1 MNENEAKYLLEIM
14 EAYPTAAEMA
24 KVVVDLENQLK
35 EMEKLADYYKIECEK
50 LETELEEWKDEAGAI
65 KKNWDEMRDNFR
77 KGIEPYTDLMEM
89 HERITELESELS
101 KTKELLQEKYKGDI
115 FTCCECGGYHL
126 AKEKIKELEAELESK
141 GKLHKINL
149 NDTIK
154 VKLTP
159 YGAEIYYHQFD
170 DINKRYGRQ
179 VIEPHMPTIDKDGY
193 TKFLLH
199 GFMELYGEYMYAG
212 ARNVIEPIEIIACD

>member
-1 MNENEAKYLLEIM
+1 MDKF
-14 EAYPTAAEMA
+14 
-24 KVVVDLENQLK
+24 V
-35 EMEKLADYYKIECEK
+35 KIHSF
-50 LETELEEWKDEAGAI
+50 KDG
-65 KKNWDEMRDNFR
+65 RV
-77 KGIEPYTDLMEM
+77 M
-89 HERITELESELS
+89 HEDRIAYANGEYVSWTDHQKAVNELCNEIARLESELS

-115 FTCCECGGYHL
+115 FTGCECGGYHL
-126 AKEKIKELEAELESK
+126 AKEKIKELETELESK
-141 GKLHKINL
+141 EKLHKINL
-149 NDTIK
+149 NDPIK

-179 VIEPHMPTIDKDGY
+179 VFEPHLPTIDKDGY